1 MNRFLKCAAAL
12 SVAAALSAGC
22 FAACSDSPSEPE
34 IERVDDT
41 RTLTEN
47 EYTLLNLSG
56 TDALG
61 RTFTSADA
69 EDTQKYVGMFFY
81 LTLGYHSNHF
91 GIYDVTEITKN
102 GEDMDAFY
110 SSNDTSSPVG
120 AAHFWGEPVWGYYR
134 SDDEWVIR
142 KQIEMLTMAGID
154 FLCFDT
160 TNGVLYLDTVDI
172 ILRVLREYKDAGW
185 DVPQFMFYIAAN
197 DKECIQTVYERY
209 YSDDTY
215 ADLWFAPGD
224 KPIITQMYST
234 TWDET
239 DATEKA
245 ISEFFEFRYR
255 QWPTDSFLRQGW
267 SWMEFEY
274 PQPIHTDMV
283 NVSAA
288 QHTSLRFSDTTDNRG
303 KGFDISTVQND
314 SSKVAE
320 GANYES
326 QWERV
331 LTGENND
338 MIDYVLITQWNE
350 WVAEKFWDESTG
362 EAYMVDGFNAEYNR
376 DLEPSRNSGYGDNY
390 YMQTIQ
396 NIREWKYSDP
406 VHYNYAT
413 SAIDVTSFNADA
425 WENASTYLDFTGECI
440 ERDHAAF
447 DGSFNY
453 IDTSNRND
461 IASVSVTHDDEY
473 VYFRVETLGDI
484 TAYESGDDGWMNIFI
499 KTNSGWSNSFMG
511 YQYAIN
517 RSVNGNE
524 TSVSRYT
531 SGGTWEEVG
540 TGDVYVS
547 GNVMQVRVRLADLGM
562 SASDYYMEFKVTDNI
577 QSESDPLSFFSTGD
591 AAPIGRLSYT
601 YGY

>member
-1 MNRFLKCAAAL
+1 MKKILKCAAAL

-41 RTLTEN
+41 RTLTDN
-47 EYTLLNLSG
+47 EYTVLNLSG

-61 RTFTSADA
+61 RTFTTADS
-69 EDTQKYVGMFFY
+69 ENGELYVGMFYF
-81 LTLGYHSNHF
+81 LWLGQHGSEMN
-91 GIYDVTEITKN
+91 GIYDVTDITEN
-102 GEDMDAFY
+102 GENMDAFY
-110 SSNDTSSPVG
+110 YTNSEESPLNKY
-120 AAHFWGEPVWGYYR
+120 HFWGEPVWGYYQ

-142 KQIEMLTMAGID
+142 KQVEMLTMAGID
-154 FLCFDT
+154 YLFFDT
-160 TNGVLYLDTVDI
+160 TNGPLYDNVTAVLFE
-172 ILRVLREYKDAGW
+172 VLREYYDAGW
-185 DVPQFMFYIAAN
+185 DVPKIMYYVASG
-197 DKECIQTVYERY
+197 DKENIITLYENF
-209 YSDDTY
+209 YSQGEY
-215 ADLWFAPGD
+215 EDLWFAPDD
-224 KPIITQMYST
+224 KPIITVMNST

-245 ISEFFEFRYR
+245 ISEFFDFRYR
-255 QWPTDSFLRQGW
+255 QWPTESFLREGW
-267 SWMEFEY
+267 PWMEFEY
-274 PQPIHTDMV
+274 PQPIHTDVV

-288 QHTSLRFSDTTDNRG
+288 QHTSVKMSETTANRG
-303 KGFDISTVQND
+303 KGFDITTMQND

-320 GANYES
+320 GSNYES

-331 LTGENND
+331 LTGENSD
-338 MIDYVLITQWNE
+338 MIRFVNVTGWNE
-350 WVAEKFWDESTG
+350 WVALKLDDAADRYF
-362 EAYMVDGFNAEYNR
+362 MVDQFNEEYSR
-376 DLEPSRNSGYGDNY
+376 DLEPVKGESGDNY

-406 VHYNYAT
+406 VHYNYVAST
-413 SAIDVTSFNADA
+413 IDVTSFNADA

-484 TAYESGDDGWMNIFI
+484 TAYESGDDGWMNIFV

>member
-41 RTLTEN
+41 RTLTDN

-142 KQIEMLTMAGID
+142 KQIEMLAMAGID

-303 KGFDISTVQND
+303 KGFDISTMQND